1 MKVARSSDVERVE
14 VNMEGAAGVA
24 VRWLISDKD
33 GAPTFAM
40 RMFEVQPGGHT
51 PLHTHPHEHEV
62 FIVEGTGTF
71 VCEGQEYPFE
81 PEHAIFVPGG
91 QEHCFKNTGDSLM
104 RFLCMIP
111 AGAK

>member
-1 MKVARSSDVERVE
+1 MKVAKSCDVERVE

-24 VRWLISDKD
+24 VRWLIGEND
-33 GAPTFAM
+33 GAPNFAM

-62 FIVEGTGTF
+62 FIVEGTGMF
-71 VCEGQEYPFE
+71 VCEGTEYPFE
-81 PEHAIFVPGG
+81 PEHAIFAPGG
-91 QEHCFKNTGDSLM
+91 KEHCFQNTGDSVM
-104 RFLCMIP
+104 RFLCLIP

>member
-1 MKVARSSDVERVE
+1 MKVARSVDVEKVE
-14 VNMEGAAGVA
+14 VNMEGASGVA
-24 VRWLISDKD
+24 VRWLIGDAD
-33 GAPTFAM
+33 GAPNFAM

-51 PLHTHPHEHEV
+51 PLHTHPHEHEA

-81 PEHAIFVPGG
+81 AEHAIFAPGG
-91 QEHCFKNTGDSLM
+91 KEHCFKNTSDSVM
-104 RFLCMIP
+104 RFLCIIP